1 MENKNT
7 RIEKAFEGINREGRK
22 VLIAYITAGYPSLQS
37 LSLIVKA
44 LEDGGANMVQVGIP
58 FLDPVGD
65 APVVQILSK
74 RAIENGFTVEKFFQ
88 SLSKLREETTLPI
101 ILRAYYT
108 TIFGYGEDRFVQSC
122 KEASVDAVV
131 VPDLPLEENAIL
143 KSKLDAIGVPLVP
156 IVVPAPQERIKAIV
170 ASGGGFVYLM
180 MGPAENETAF
190 VNQLNDFAK
199 QLRQITNLPLCLGI
213 ELRDP
218 ILAKKLTKDADNIDG
233 ILVGDVLME
242 NIQRTSN
249 NGELG
254 QITDELTR
262 VVEDFSTSLVVRA

>member
-7 RIEKAFEGINREGRK
+7 RIQKAFEEINHQGRK

-37 LSLIVKA
+37 LGPIVKA
-44 LEDGGANMVQVGIP
+44 LEDGGANMVQIGIP

-74 RAIENGFTVEKFFQ
+74 RAIENGYTMEKFFRA
-88 SLSKLREETTLPI
+88 LSKLREETTLPL
-101 ILRAYYT
+101 ILRAYYS
-108 TIFGYGEDRFVQSC
+108 TIFGYGEDKFVQAC

-131 VPDLPLEENAIL
+131 VPDLPLEENGIL
-143 KSKLDAIGVPLVP
+143 KSKLEAIGVPLVP

-190 VNQLNDFAK
+190 VNQLNDYAK
-199 QLRQITNLPLCLGI
+199 QVKQITNLPLCLGI

-218 ILAKKLTKDADNIDG
+218 ILAKKLTKDADNIYS

-242 NIQRTSN
+242 TFRY
-249 NGELG
+249 
-254 QITDELTR
+254 
-262 VVEDFSTSLVVRA
+262 A

>member
-7 RIEKAFEGINREGRK
+7 RIQKAFEEINRERRK

-37 LSLIVKA
+37 LGPIVKA
-44 LEDGGANMVQVGIP
+44 LEDGGANMVQIGIP

-88 SLSKLREETTLPI
+88 TLSKLREETTLPL

-108 TIFGYGEDRFVQSC
+108 TIFGYGEDRFVQAC

-131 VPDLPLEENAIL
+131 VPDLPLEESGIL

-190 VNQLNDFAK
+190 V
-199 QLRQITNLPLCLGI
+199 TNLPLCLGI

-218 ILAKKLTKDADNIDG
+218 ILAKKLTKDADNIDS

-242 NIQRTSN
+242 AVQQACETNEFCHLT
-249 NGELG
+249 GELAR
-254 QITDELTR
+254 I
-262 VVEDFSTSLVVRA
+262 VEDFSTSLVLRT